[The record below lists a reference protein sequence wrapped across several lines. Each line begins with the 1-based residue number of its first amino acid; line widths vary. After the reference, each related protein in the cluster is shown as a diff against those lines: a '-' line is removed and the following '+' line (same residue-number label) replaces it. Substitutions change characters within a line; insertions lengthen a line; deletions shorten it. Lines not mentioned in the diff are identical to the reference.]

1 MGGIGNRL
9 SKLEQAARAVRAVIR
24 FKSERDGLVHGLA
37 RVAAGCASWQE
48 VAAYLKTLASP
59 AQARASADEQPR
71 NDAVREAIARTLFEE
86 TRTAGN
92 VAGGEHGGN

>member
-1 MGGIGNRL
+1 
-9 SKLEQAARAVRAVIR
+9 VRAVIR
-24 FKSERDGLVHGLA
+24 SKSERDALVHGLA
-37 RVAAGCASWQE
+37 GVAAGCASWQDIA
-48 VAAYLKTLASP
+48 VYLKTFAP
-59 AQARASADEQPR
+59 TGPARASADEQLR